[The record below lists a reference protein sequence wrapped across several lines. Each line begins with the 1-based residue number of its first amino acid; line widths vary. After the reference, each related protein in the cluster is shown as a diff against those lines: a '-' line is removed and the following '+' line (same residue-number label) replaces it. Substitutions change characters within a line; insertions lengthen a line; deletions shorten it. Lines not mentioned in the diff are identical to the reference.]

1 VRSRAE
7 HLGLEED
14 FFEKSDIHLHVPAG
28 AQPKD
33 GPSAGVAM
41 ATALVSLISGHP
53 VREDVGMTG
62 EITLRGQVMPI
73 GGVKEKVLAA
83 HRSGLKMV
91 ILPARNEAD
100 LEDIPDEVRKEMQ
113 FVFAETV
120 DNVFDAALEPEQLK
134 LSEEAVVDSLTAS
147 STVVSSTSLQEDRNA
162 ESNAD

>member
-1 VRSRAE
+1 M
-7 HLGLEED
+7 EED

-41 ATALVSLISGHP
+41 ATALVSLIARRP

-100 LEDIPDEVRKEMQ
+100 LEDIPEEVRKEMQ

-120 DNVFDAALEPEQLK
+120 DDVFDAALELAEFQPSDEGEVEKQL
-134 LSEEAVVDSLTAS
+134 TS
-147 STVVSSTSLQEDRNA
+147 STVVSSAALQEDQNA
-162 ESNAD
+162 KSDAD